1 MKNFLA
7 QFFRSATRQPLPFK
21 PLATINV
28 PSDAT
33 GPVAPQHRT
42 PLPPRAGES
51 NRSCCHTNQLS
62 S

>member
-7 QFFRSATRQPLPFK
+7 QLFRSAPRQPLPFK

-28 PSDAT
+28 PT
-33 GPVAPQHRT
+33 GAANPIGQQRRT
-42 PLPPRAGES
+42 PSPPSTDRF
-51 NRSCCHTNQLS
+51 NRSSCHTNQLS